1 MNNYY
6 QKDENGITW
15 YAIEIPGTLIW
26 RICNDP
32 DGVKGGRMEEISDLT
47 GYDPS
52 DEQTFNNAKA
62 YLVDNLNML
71 Q

>member
-15 YAIEIPGTLIW
+15 YAIEIPGTVIW
-26 RICNDP
+26 RICLDP
-32 DGVKGGRMEEISDLT
+32 NGVKGGREEEIFSLT

-52 DEQTFNNAKA
+52 DQQTFDNAKQQIQD
-62 YLVDNLNML
+62 YLDQM